1 MRKDTARNATPG
13 EPPGD
18 RSRLGGRIRAE
29 AVVDDQ
35 RNDTAITRSG
45 PTVEQ
50 DGQRQAVGTTG
61 TGNGKLRRR
70 FERTERR
77 HPCGHFGGFDGLLP
91 VAEPAAIAA
100 GHRRQEQPSW
110 PISDLA
116 LEMTRDRKSTRLNS
130 SH

>member
-18 RSRLGGRIRAE
+18 RSRLCGRIRAE

-35 RNDTAITRSG
+35 RNDTAITRSR

-61 TGNGKLRRR
+61 TGHGKLRRR
-70 FERTERR
+70 FERTEQIGRP
-77 HPCGHFGGFDGLLP
+77 HVSTPVTNAHLLC
-91 VAEPAAIAA
+91 
-100 GHRRQEQPSW
+100 R
-110 PISDLA
+110 LL
-116 LEMTRDRKSTRLNS
+116 LEKKKKNTTN
-130 SH
+130 